1 MISRLGVKHCFLVLV
16 LVISPAFFAGCASAP
31 IDMRASDDSELNAAQ
46 VQLRAQANGLADR
59 LERQGW
65 TLSSTPTEATR
76 SILGRLIGG
85 ADPREEAGPDPVTLY
100 LGQSDVERAQ
110 QDLAGLVAEA
120 QALADQTLVVA
131 SVDGVISS
139 SALARDLAAVER
151 ALGAVRRAKGF
162 FTEVSQR
169 ADWQDTLTL
178 DLYNIVAAER
188 RLATAADALAER
200 RWATRSGLFG

>member
-1 MISRLGVKHCFLVLV
+1 VISRLGLKHCFLIVALAF
-16 LVISPAFFAGCASAP
+16 SPAFVAGCASAP
-31 IDMRASDDSELNAAQ
+31 IDMRASDDSELNAVQ
-46 VQLRAQANGLADR
+46 VQLRDQANGLADR
-59 LERQGW
+59 LELQGW
-65 TLSSTPTEATR
+65 TLSSTPAEATR
-76 SILGRLIGG
+76 SFLGRLIGG
-85 ADPREEAGPDPVTLY
+85 ADTVEEAGSDSVALY
-100 LGQSDVERAQ
+100 LAQSDAERAQ
-110 QDLAGLVAEA
+110 QDLAGLVAET

-151 ALGAVRRAKGF
+151 ALGAVRRAKAF
-162 FTEVSQR
+162 FTEVSQQ
-169 ADWQDTLTL
+169 AGWQDALTL